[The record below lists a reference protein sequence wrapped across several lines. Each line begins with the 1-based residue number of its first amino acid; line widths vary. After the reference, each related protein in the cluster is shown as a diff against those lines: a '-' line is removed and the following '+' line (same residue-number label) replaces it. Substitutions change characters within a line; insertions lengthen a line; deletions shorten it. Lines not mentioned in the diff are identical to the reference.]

1 MKGIFVRRPALVLSI
16 YLTFFSCVV
25 RSQNVPISP
34 ESNLAAR
41 FPSRHQ
47 RTAGNSIVD
56 VDGVQYSQLA
66 AAIEGCPQTCWIMDT
81 YPETFTVNPFTAI
94 GTKSIR
100 VTLGRGTWT
109 TTVPIM
115 IPTKSQLEGSG
126 RGDGDFSGTVI
137 TASNS
142 FPQNSRIIELGN
154 VTPSFGVRVENLTID
169 CNNLP
174 GVIGVYNDKS
184 EEQSGLRHVL
194 VENIAGIGLDVESA
208 GAQNSGPYEDLE
220 LSGGVNSNVSA
231 GSLCAKVV
239 NVPAFRG
246 IHGATCNFNN
256 YSVHPIVGIQMDNS
270 GTLTD
275 IHIEGAENGIGLGVS
290 APGNGAIL
298 QNIYGGG
305 PNITTLVHIYSGQ
318 NILLSGLV
326 RSTTANVLVD
336 DVLGQTI
343 TDTELALYFI
353 GNGAPPNQTRFSSSV
368 AADPHSQLSNLAVS
382 NLSVSNPVGQLAV
395 GRLSVTDLDVTGTIT
410 SKIKLPAANTATV
423 QGSTTV
429 VNPFVDSS
437 TSTNVYE
444 GIAVLDAH
452 GQAEIVLPSSF
463 NLLDRDI
470 RYQLTPLGAY
480 APLFI
485 ASELNG
491 NLFRIGGGTPGL
503 RVSWSVTGTLK
514 NLNAK

>member
-1 MKGIFVRRPALVLSI
+1 VRRPALLLGLCVSL
-16 YLTFFSCVV
+16 FSCAAW
-25 RSQNVPISP
+25 SQSMAGSQGSVP
-34 ESNLAAR
+34 AAR
-41 FPSRHQ
+41 FPPRPQ
-47 RTAGNSIVD
+47 PNAQNSMLS

-66 AAIEGCPQTCWIMDT
+66 AAVEACPQTCWIFDT
-81 YPETFTVNPFTAI
+81 YPETFTANPFASI
-94 GTKSIR
+94 GSKSVR
-100 VTLGRGTWT
+100 VTMSRGTWVT
-109 TTVPIM
+109 TIPII

-137 TASNS
+137 LAGNS
-142 FPQNSRIIELGN
+142 FPANSRIIELGN
-154 VTPSFGVRVENLTID
+154 TAPSFGVRIENLTID

-174 GVIGVYNDKS
+174 GVTGVYNDKA
-184 EEQSGLRHVL
+184 EEESGLRHVL
-194 VENIAGIGLDVESA
+194 VENIAGIGLDVESS

-231 GSLCAKVV
+231 NSLCAKVV

-246 IHGATCNFNN
+246 IHGATCNFNA
-256 YSVHPIVGIQMDNS
+256 YSVHPTVGMQMDNS

-275 IHIEGAENGIGLGVS
+275 IHIEGVENGIGVGVS
-290 APGNGAIL
+290 VPANGAIL

-305 PNITTLVHIYSGQ
+305 PNITNLVHIYRGQ

-326 RSTTANVLVD
+326 RSTTPILLVD
-336 DVLGQTI
+336 EVLGQTV

-368 AADPHSQLSNLAVS
+368 AADAKSQLSNLAVT
-382 NLSVSNPVGQLAV
+382 NLSVSNPVQQLTI
-395 GRLSVTDLDVTGTIT
+395 GRLSVSELEVTGGLTT
-410 SKIKLPAANTATV
+410 KARVNATAATAV
-423 QGSTTV
+423 PGNTTV
-429 VNPFVDSS
+429 VIPMVDSAGS
-437 TSTNVYE
+437 TSVYD
-444 GIAVLDAH
+444 GIAVLDAR
-452 GQAEIVLPSSF
+452 GQAEIVLPSAFDSL
-463 NLLDRDI
+463 NRDI

-491 NLFRIGGGTPGL
+491 NTFFIGGGTPGL

-514 NLNAK
+514 SLAAK

>member
-1 MKGIFVRRPALVLSI
+1 MLS
-16 YLTFFSCVV
+16 
-25 RSQNVPISP
+25 
-34 ESNLAAR
+34 
-41 FPSRHQ
+41 
-47 RTAGNSIVD
+47 

-66 AAIEGCPQTCWIMDT
+66 AAVEACPQTCWIFDT
-81 YPETFTVNPFTAI
+81 YPETFTANPFASI

-100 VTLGRGTWT
+100 VTLSRGTWVT
-109 TTVPIM
+109 TAPII

-137 TASNS
+137 LAGNS

-154 VTPSFGVRVENLTID
+154 TAPSFGVRVENLTID

-174 GVIGVYNDKS
+174 GVTGVYNDKA

-194 VENIAGIGLDVESA
+194 VENIAGIGLDVESS

-231 GSLCAKVV
+231 NSLCAKVV

-246 IHGATCNFNN
+246 IHGATCNFNA
-256 YSVHPIVGIQMDNS
+256 YSIHPTVGIQMDNS

-290 APGNGAIL
+290 SPANGAIL
-298 QNIYGGG
+298 QNIYAGG
-305 PNITTLVHIYSGQ
+305 PNNTNLVHIYRGQ

-326 RSTTANVLVD
+326 RSTTPTLLVD
-336 DVLGQTI
+336 DVLGQTV

-353 GNGAPPNQTRFSSSV
+353 GNGTPPYQTRFSSSV
-368 AADPHSQLSNLAVS
+368 AADAKSQLSNLAVS
-382 NLSVSNPVGQLAV
+382 NLSVFNPVQQLTIGQ
-395 GRLSVTDLDVTGTIT
+395 LSVTDLEVTGKVTTKIPPPVAGAATI
-410 SKIKLPAANTATV
+410 PVNTAV
-423 QGSTTV
+423 AIPMVDSLGST
-429 VNPFVDSS
+429 S
-437 TSTNVYE
+437 VYD
-444 GIAVLDAH
+444 GIALLDAH

-463 NLLDRDI
+463 NSLNRDI

-485 ASELNG
+485 ASEMNG
-491 NLFRIGGGTPGL
+491 NTFRIGGGTPGL
-503 RVSWSVTGTLK
+503 RVSWTVAGTLK
-514 NLNAK
+514 SLNVK